1 MVEKLESV
9 VTWRWAGPVAIGIIM
24 TLIAAWAVNTNQRI
38 MKLEDVVVSI
48 DKQNVV
54 QQGQYELILTRL
66 NIMSQ
71 RLETLVQQHVYQGMD
86 ARPPRQGN
94 QYNFSR

>member
-24 TLIAAWAVNTNQRI
+24 SLIAAWALNVNARI
-38 MKLEDVVVSI
+38 MKLEDIVTAI

-54 QQGQYELILTRL
+54 QNGQYEMILARL
-66 NIMSQ
+66 NIMSA
-71 RLETLVQQHVYQGMD
+71 RLETVVQQHIAQD
-86 ARPPRQGN
+86 RTDRDRFQW
-94 QYNFSR
+94 RR